1 MTFKI
6 KYPMLMIPA
15 CIMAAALGM
24 AIAAEHAASAQA
36 PHNTMGGMH
45 MPASAPPSAP
55 VNANAV
61 AIQNFAFGPN
71 AITVAAGTTV
81 TWTNQDNEPH
91 SVVMVDNSFRST
103 PMDTGDHFSH
113 TFATPGQYRYFCG
126 FHPQMLGLVIVRPR
140 NG

>member
-1 MTFKI
+1 MRFNV
-6 KYPMLMIPA
+6 KYPILVIPG
-15 CIMAAALGM
+15 CILAAALGM
-24 AIAAEHAASAQA
+24 AVAAERAAADA
-36 PHNTMGGMH
+36 PMH
-45 MPASAPPSAP
+45 DMVMPASAPSGPP

-61 AIQNFAFGPN
+61 SIHNFTFGPN
-71 AITVAAGTTV
+71 AITVTAGTTV

-91 SVVMVDNSFRST
+91 SIVMVDQSLRSP

-126 FHPQMLGLVIVRPR
+126 FHPQMLGLVIVRPA

>member
-1 MTFKI
+1 MTFKV

-24 AIAAEHAASAQA
+24 AVAAEHAASAQA
-36 PHNTMGGMH
+36 PHQMHGMV
-45 MPASAPPSAP
+45 MPMSAPTGAP

-91 SVVMVDNSFRST
+91 SVVMVDQSFRSP
-103 PMDTGDHFSH
+103 PMDTGGHFAH
-113 TFATPGQYRYFCG
+113 TFAAPGQYRYFCG
-126 FHPQMLGLVIVRPR
+126 FHPQMTGVVIVRGA